1 MDEPFG
7 SVDAMTRL
15 ELEDGLLKLWK
26 EIGTTILF
34 VTHDIEE
41 AIYLSDRLYVLGR
54 RHAVAGVAGLF
65 TQPGFCCL
73 DELFSLLAPRH
84 ARRAVNVYLL
94 LVDWLI
100 VGQATPRITNNES
113 TSNH

>member
-26 EIGTTILF
+26 ELGTTILF

-65 TQPGFCCL
+65 TEPALRSGL
-73 DELFSLLAPRH
+73 EYLSLLAQRDSRG
-84 ARRAVNVYLL
+84 ALER
-94 LVDWLI
+94 D
-100 VGQATPRITNNES
+100 
-113 TSNH
+113 

>member
-26 EIGTTILF
+26 ELGTTILF

-65 TQPGFCCL
+65 TEPDLLIRLQ
-73 DELFSLLAPRH
+73 LFSLLAQRH
-84 ARRAVNVYLL
+84 DRP
-94 LVDWLI
+94 LI
-100 VGQATPRITNNES
+100 V
-113 TSNH
+113 

>member
-26 EIGTTILF
+26 ELGTTILF

-65 TQPGFCCL
+65 TEPDLLIRLQ
-73 DELFSLLAPRH
+73 LFSLLAQRH
-84 ARRAVNVYLL
+84 DRP
-94 LVDWLI
+94 LI
-100 VGQATPRITNNES
+100 A
-113 TSNH
+113 

>member
-15 ELEDGLLKLWK
+15 ELEDALLKLWK
-26 EIGTTILF
+26 ELGTTILF

-65 TQPGFCCL
+65 TEPALRSGF
-73 DELFSLLAPRH
+73 EYFSLLAQRH
-84 ARRAVNVYLL
+84 
-94 LVDWLI
+94 DFPLI
-100 VGQATPRITNNES
+100 V
-113 TSNH
+113 

>member
-15 ELEDGLLKLWK
+15 ELEDALLKLWK
-26 EIGTTILF
+26 ELGTTILF

-65 TQPGFCCL
+65 TEPDLLIRLQ
-73 DELFSLLAPRH
+73 LFSLLAQRH
-84 ARRAVNVYLL
+84 DRP
-94 LVDWLI
+94 LI
-100 VGQATPRITNNES
+100 A
-113 TSNH
+113 